1 MPEASGDKTFQV
13 DGQRVAARAVAYS
26 DLQVGDL
33 IHDHLATWRTTD
45 VKHYHDWIYVE
56 ADLIE
61 AIDPEHVG
69 REQAFEIHAD
79 DDVEFWRPDGRR
91 RT

>member
-1 MPEASGDKTFQV
+1 VPEASGGRTFDF
-13 DGQRVAARAVAYS
+13 DGRRVGAHTVAYAE
-26 DLQVGDL
+26 LRVGDL
-33 IHDHLATWRTTD
+33 IHDHLTTWRTTD

-61 AIDPEHVG
+61 AIDPQHIG

-79 DDVEFWRPDGRR
+79 DDVEFWRPDGQH
-91 RT
+91 